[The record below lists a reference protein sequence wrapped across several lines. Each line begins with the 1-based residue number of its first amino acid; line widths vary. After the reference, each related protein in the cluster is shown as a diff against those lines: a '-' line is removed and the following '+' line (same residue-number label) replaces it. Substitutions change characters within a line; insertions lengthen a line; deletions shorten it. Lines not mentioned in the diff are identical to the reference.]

1 MIAFHLSAEHLADY
15 LEARCGPAA
24 RASVEAHLLACAG
37 CRADLARA
45 AAAEHGAAGATDL
58 DAAWARVRRSVE
70 AEPAGRAARTLQ
82 RLGLHDADAVVVRAV
97 AAGASQWTL
106 AAALVMATAAL
117 AAGIGGLSRSWLPFV
132 LLAPLWPP
140 FGVAATYRADGG
152 ALRPFEQTTPYP
164 PARMLLWRCA
174 VVLVSA
180 VPLTVGFGAL
190 IGGRG
195 WLWAS
200 WLLPSAVC
208 TLVVIIAATWVDP
221 WRPAVAVSTVWAA
234 LVLAWSA
241 GGSVDPPTSAADLQL
256 ACGALTLAG
265 LALLDQRLRAMRPV
279 GADLEIAR

>member
-1 MIAFHLSAEHLADY
+1 MITFHLSAEHVADY
-15 LEARCGPAA
+15 LDARCGPAA
-24 RASVEAHLLACAG
+24 RASVEAHLLACAT

-45 AAAEHGAAGATDL
+45 DAAAQPCSGATDL
-58 DAAWARVRRSVE
+58 EAVWARVGRSVE
-70 AEPAGRAARTLQ
+70 AEPAGRAARALH
-82 RLGLHDADAVVVRAV
+82 RVGLRDPDAVVVRAV

-140 FGVAATYRADGG
+140 LGVAATYRADGG

-174 VVLVSA
+174 VVLATA
-180 VPLTVGFGAL
+180 VPLTVLFGAL

-208 TLVVIIAATWVDP
+208 TLIVIIAATWVDP
-221 WRPAVAVSTVWAA
+221 WRPAVAVSAVWAG
-234 LVLAWSA
+234 LVLAWSV
-241 GGSVDPPTSAADLQL
+241 GGSIDPPTSAPGLQIV
-256 ACGALTLAG
+256 CGALTLAG
-265 LALLDQRLRAMRPV
+265 LALLDHRLRALRPA
-279 GADLEIAR
+279 GTGLGSAR